1 MAKLTRKHQKIF
13 CDVAPTN
20 KLGVFGSL
28 AAGSPAYSDDPDTI
42 QSLTA
47 YGAGLGSA
55 LINNAPPAIQ
65 DIDGLCNLTS
75 RQIAYLL
82 QTGIPEYNAS
92 VTYYIGSIVN
102 NGTDALFVSVADDNI
117 NNALSVTTK
126 WMLFKSKKVRRETG
140 FVVNPPNYDDY
151 TVEMDGSTAGGFDP
165 LLFYLPTPT
174 STNRG
179 RVVIVKNLFSGGS
192 IQVYGGTGGETIDGA
207 AFISLTGIYTKGMY
221 ISNGANWE
229 KII

>member
-55 LINNAPPAIQ
+55 LINNAPIAIE
-65 DIDGLCNLTS
+65 DLDGICNMLT
-75 RQIAYLL
+75 RQVAYLM
-82 QTGIPEYNAS
+82 QTGIPEWNAS
-92 VTYYIGSIVN
+92 TTYYIGSIVS
-102 NGTDALFVSVADDNI
+102 NGTDALFVSVADDNL

-126 WMLFKSKKVRRETG
+126 WMLFHSKKVRLETG

-151 TVEMDGSTAGGFDP
+151 IVEMDGSSAGGFDP
-165 LLFYLPTPT
+165 LLFYLPTPVA
-174 STNRG
+174 TNKG
-179 RVVIVKNLFSGGS
+179 RVIIVKNLFSGGS
-192 IQVYGGTGGETIDGA
+192 IQVYGGTSSETIDGA
-207 AFISLTGIYTKGMY
+207 AFISLTGIYTKGMF
-221 ISNGANWE
+221 ISNGTNWE
-229 KII
+229 RII

>member
-1 MAKLTRKHQKIF
+1 MAKLDRKHQKLF
-13 CDVAPTN
+13 CDVSPTGA
-20 KLGVFGSL
+20 LGVFGSYE
-28 AAGSPAYSDDPDTI
+28 AGSAAYSDDIDTI

-47 YGAGLGSA
+47 WGAGWAAA
-55 LINNAPPAIQ
+55 LVNNAPPAIQ
-65 DIDGLCNLTS
+65 DFDACCYLLS
-75 RQIAYLL
+75 KQLAYCL

-102 NGTDALFVSVADDNI
+102 NGTDALFVSVADDNT
-117 NNALSVTTK
+117 NNALTDTTK
-126 WMLFKSKKVRRETG
+126 WMLFKSKKVRLETG

-151 TVEMDGSTAGGFDP
+151 TVEMDGSGAGGFDP

-179 RVVIVKNLFSGGS
+179 RVIIVKNLFSGGS
-192 IQVYGGTGGETIDGA
+192 IQVYGGIASETIDGN
-207 AFISLTGIYTKGMY
+207 AFISLSGIYTKGMF

-229 KII
+229 RII